1 MPKIIDGIED
11 KIFSSAFNLFS
22 QHGYKNVDMK
32 IIAKSSGI
40 AVGTLYNYY
49 PNKQTLFL
57 NVFNKSWI
65 ETFEKLD
72 NIIYSKGQKK
82 FKINSFVEILYKE
95 IFERKGMG
103 KHLIK
108 SSNLKNE
115 EIDIKKELLTR
126 VKKIISENEKDENL
140 KCKYEERLLETI
152 LVTFIA
158 MMNEHSKEYEKNI
171 DYLSSFLLN
180 IYDSIEKY

>member
-11 KIFSSAFNLFS
+11 KIFISAFNLFAE
-22 QHGYKNVDMK
+22 HGYKKVDMK
-32 IIAKSSGI
+32 IIAKESGI

-65 ETFEKLD
+65 DTFEKLD
-72 NIIYSKGQKK
+72 NIINSESQKK
-82 FKINSFVEILYKE
+82 VKIKSFVKILYNE

-108 SSNLKNE
+108 SSNFKNK
-115 EIDIKKELLTR
+115 EIDIKEELLAR
-126 VKKIISENEKDENL
+126 VKRIISQNKNDEKL

-152 LVTFIA
+152 LVTFIT
-158 MMNEHSKEYEKNI
+158 MMNEHPNEYDENI
-171 DYLSSFLLN
+171 DYLSNYLLN
-180 IYDSIEKY
+180 IYESIEKY

>member
-82 FKINSFVEILYKE
+82 I
-95 IFERKGMG
+95 
-103 KHLIK
+103 
-108 SSNLKNE
+108 
-115 EIDIKKELLTR
+115 
-126 VKKIISENEKDENL
+126 
-140 KCKYEERLLETI
+140 
-152 LVTFIA
+152 
-158 MMNEHSKEYEKNI
+158 
-171 DYLSSFLLN
+171 
-180 IYDSIEKY
+180 